1 MSEIGLVAGM
11 GGILSLCMGFSLV
24 TLAET
29 GYHAMLGILSFIKEY
44 RKQKTNKTG
53 KYIPLTELKPYSHVI
68 FYFMPGE
75 SQISISFLL
84 SCKMLLFYYC
94 VDNS

>member
-53 KYIPLTELKPYSHVI
+53 KYIPLTEFTALQSCH
-68 FYFMPGE
+68 
-75 SQISISFLL
+75 LL
-84 SCKMLLFYYC
+84 VHARRITDF
-94 VDNS
+94 NITPTFI